1 MEARDTSTKRR
12 LIKKRL
18 FVIAKAAIKTVIV
31 CIIYTVV
38 SQLLEPVS
46 SFIPGL
52 QQMLQNFI
60 IIYIALMVI
69 SDLMSGT
76 VFQYIFSASRS
87 GFVIAYLIVSLNS
100 GIFSYTFGNVSL
112 MVDLRVILVVVMLLE
127 LLGLAK
133 SVIQE
138 IDFVSQKAEL
148 GHV

>member
-1 MEARDTSTKRR
+1 MEAEEKSTRRR
-12 LIKKRL
+12 LFRKRM
-18 FVIAKAAIKTVIV
+18 FTVAKAAIKTAIV
-31 CIIYTVV
+31 CLIYVIV
-38 SQLLEPVS
+38 SQLLAPVS

-60 IIYIALMVI
+60 VVYVILMVI
-69 SDLMSGT
+69 SDLTSGT

-100 GIFSYTFGNVSL
+100 GIFSYTFGNLSL
-112 MVDLRVILVVVMLLE
+112 MVDLRVILIVVMLLE
-127 LLGLAK
+127 LLGLAR

-148 GHV
+148 EHI